1 MERWYDREDR
11 LCGSMLVPFGN
22 PELAIQE
29 IEPIQEI
36 ERVGDH
42 PKILLLAYGRA
53 LHGHR
58 QFHPI

>member
-11 LCGSMLVPFGN
+11 LYGSMLVPFGN

-29 IEPIQEI
+29 IE
-36 ERVGDH
+36 RVDDH
-42 PKILLLAYGRA
+42 PKILLFAYGRA